1 MRNDERSSINTE
13 GCDAKGEKKARGQTE
28 RKRHEARGQTERK
41 KAERPDGQSE
51 RNTNTQILE
60 NTRSA
65 IKKYTERKRGDL
77 SVKCVL

>member
-1 MRNDERSSINTE
+1 MRFGVRSSINTE
-13 GCDAKGEKKARGQTE
+13 AFSCEGGETHKARGQIE
-28 RKRHEARGQTERK
+28 RKRYGGQ
-41 KAERPDGQSE
+41 RPDGQSE
-51 RNTNTQILE
+51 RNTDTQTLE